1 MEPKLRSVVSDSQ
14 NYMPQ
19 LDALR
24 FIAVLGVLISH
35 FWIPH
40 GLPWLLADMD
50 WGWLGVRLF
59 FVLSGFLI
67 TGILLDSRKIAEMSV
82 HTPAFLIR
90 QFYIRRFLRIF
101 PIYYLA
107 IAVTLALNL
116 SPGREL
122 WGWLLSYTSNI
133 YIAVHNSWIG
143 PFSHFWSLA
152 VEEQFY
158 LLWPCVIMFL
168 PKKWIPFVI
177 LFAILLAPAYRFW
190 AYQIYR
196 FEISPFDF
204 KAATFT
210 LANLDSLGLGAL
222 LAFAWRTKLALRTI
236 QKYLTKLILPFGI
249 VLYLTSLALYHY
261 HLKPSVFFTLNDFA
275 ASLIF
280 TWLVSTAAIG
290 LGGIVGR
297 LMTVPLLMYLGK
309 ISYGIYV
316 FHYFVPLMVFPVFE
330 ALKIPLQVPGVS
342 NFIVSGMLTIALAA
356 LSWRVLE
363 RPINKLKRHFE
374 YSPISN
380 TQRLVD
386 TPSVRSIN

>member
-1 MEPKLRSVVSDSQ
+1 LRSAASDSQ

-24 FIAVLGVLISH
+24 FFAVLGVLVSH
-35 FWIPH
+35 FWIPKK
-40 GLPWLLADMD
+40 LPWLLADMD
-50 WGWLGVRLF
+50 LGWLGVRLF

-67 TGILLDSRKIAEMSV
+67 TGILLDARKMAETSV

-101 PIYYLA
+101 PIYYLV
-107 IAVTLALNL
+107 IAVALALNL

-133 YIAVHNSWIG
+133 YITVQHTWIG

-158 LLWPCVIMFL
+158 LLWPCMIMFL
-168 PKKWIPFVI
+168 PRKCIPFI
-177 LFAILLAPAYRFW
+177 ISFAILVAPIYRFW
-190 AYQIYR
+190 GYQTDR
-196 FEISPFDF
+196 FGISPFDF

-210 LANLDSLGLGAL
+210 LASLDSLGLGAL
-222 LAFAWRTKLALRTI
+222 LAYTWRTKLALPTI
-236 QKYLTKLILPFGI
+236 QEYLTKLVLPFGI

-261 HLKPSVFFTLNDFA
+261 HLKPSIFFTLNDFA

-280 TWLVSTAAIG
+280 TWLVSSAAIG
-290 LGGIVGR
+290 FGGLAGR
-297 LMTVPLLMYLGK
+297 LIAVPPFLYLGK
-309 ISYGIYV
+309 ISYGMYV
-316 FHYFVPLMVFPVFE
+316 FHYFVPLMVYPVFE
-330 ALKIPLQVPGVS
+330 SLNIPLQVPGIS
-342 NFIVSGMLTIALAA
+342 NFIVSGVLTVALAA

-363 RPINKLKRHFE
+363 RPINNLKRHFQ
-374 YSPISN
+374 YSPSSN
-380 TQRLVD
+380 TQRFVD
-386 TPSVRSIN
+386 TPSARSVN